1 MNKTKAKDSVFPDCP
16 IRNILARI
24 SDKWS
29 ILIIYTLYKSE
40 EKALRFNE
48 LQRKI
53 PDISKKMLS
62 STLRTLEDDGYVTR
76 TVYPEVPPKVEYTL
90 TLRAKSLLP
99 HINALIA
106 WAAEN
111 QEAIMKDRGKAT
123 RR

>member
-1 MNKTKAKDSVFPDCP
+1 MDRTRIEDAMFPDCP